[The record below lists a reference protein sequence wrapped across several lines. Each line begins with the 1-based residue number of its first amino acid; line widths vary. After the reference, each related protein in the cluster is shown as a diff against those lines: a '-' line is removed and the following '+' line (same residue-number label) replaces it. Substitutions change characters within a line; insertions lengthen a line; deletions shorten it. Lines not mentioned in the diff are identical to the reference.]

1 MGGAAMVR
9 RSGDLGRYK
18 YVLGVG
24 AAATVTPNS
33 PRIARR
39 SPGFYRLTT
48 PIRPPLSRVPS
59 PFLERMGRRARSAT
73 STAVE
78 PSTTMGTRIELL

>member
-18 YVLGVG
+18 HVLGVG
-24 AAATVTPNS
+24 TAATVTPNS
-33 PRIARR
+33 PRIARG

-48 PIRPPLSRVPS
+48 PIRPLFSRVPS
-59 PFLERMGRRARSAT
+59 PFFGTHGGRASSAT

>member
-18 YVLGVG
+18 HVLGVG
-24 AAATVTPNS
+24 TAATVTPNS
-33 PRIARR
+33 PRIARG

-59 PFLERMGRRARSAT
+59 PFF
-73 STAVE
+73 
-78 PSTTMGTRIELL
+78 GTHGAPGEVGHEHRG

>member
-48 PIRPPLSRVPS
+48 PIRPPLSRVHS
-59 PFLERMGRRARSAT
+59 PFF
-73 STAVE
+73 
-78 PSTTMGTRIELL
+78 GTHGAPGEVGHEHRG